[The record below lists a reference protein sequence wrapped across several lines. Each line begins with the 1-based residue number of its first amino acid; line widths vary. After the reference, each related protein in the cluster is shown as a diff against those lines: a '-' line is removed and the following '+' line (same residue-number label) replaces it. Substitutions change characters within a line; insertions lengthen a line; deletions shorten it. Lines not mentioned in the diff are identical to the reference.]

1 MNSQVLTPEE
11 LEKCKEAFDAFDK
24 DTSGG
29 IDPEELRTVL
39 KFMGQEP
46 SEEEIYRMIS
56 EVDEGNTGTITWE
69 SFRAMI
75 EKQKLEKGGDDESD
89 TLDAYVAMGGNPDGS
104 GCVEAQRLI
113 HVIKNEFGMT
123 IDIEKL
129 IQEVD
134 TDGSGEIEYDEFKT
148 LLSSTQLMY

>member
-89 TLDAYVAMGGNPDGS
+89 TRIFQD
-104 GCVEAQRLI
+104 RL
-113 HVIKNEFGMT
+113 
-123 IDIEKL
+123 
-129 IQEVD
+129 
-134 TDGSGEIEYDEFKT
+134 
-148 LLSSTQLMY
+148 QLMHMLQWEETLTGLVVLKPND

>member
-1 MNSQVLTPEE
+1 
-11 LEKCKEAFDAFDK
+11 
-24 DTSGG
+24 
-29 IDPEELRTVL
+29 
-39 KFMGQEP
+39 MGQEP